1 VSPTPPDAA
10 QASPKASAIRV
21 VLADDH
27 SVVRLGLRTLLGA
40 APDIDVVG
48 EASDGAEALALA
60 ERLAPDVVIMD
71 LSMTGMDGAAATR
84 EMVRRRPSSRVLV
97 LTMHDEEEYL
107 VPALDAG
114 AAGYVVKSSA
124 STDLLRA
131 VRAVARGDT
140 FVRPQAARVLA
151 ERWKQRS
158 VEDDARAAERA
169 RYESLS
175 ARERSVFQLIAE
187 GYSTSQIGER
197 LFISAKTA
205 DTYRRRINEKLGT
218 TERADYVKLALE
230 LGLLASDG

>member
-1 VSPTPPDAA
+1 VSA
-10 QASPKASAIRV
+10 ASPGEAAATRIRV

-107 VPALDAG
+107 IPLLEAG
-114 AAGYVVKSSA
+114 AAGYVVKSAA
-124 STDLLRA
+124 SGELLEAIRT
-131 VRAVARGDT
+131 VAAGRT
-140 FVRPQAARVLA
+140 FVRPAAAKVLA
-151 ERWKQRS
+151 EGWTRRS
-158 VEDDARAAERA
+158 AQAETRA
-169 RYESLS
+169 RYDALS
-175 ARERSVFQLIAE
+175 ERERAVFLLLAQ
-187 GYSTSQIGER
+187 GHTPTQIGER
-197 LFISAKTA
+197 LFISAKTV
-205 DTYRRRINEKLGT
+205 DTYRRRVNEKLGL
-218 TERADYVKLALE
+218 TERAEYIRLALE
-230 LGLLASDG
+230 LGLLT